1 MAIELELSF
10 KEITSKTGNSVLSVR
25 DMYIMIMGAPLKSQ
39 QTDVVPFDDDGSSVI
54 ESFNVQQY

>member
-1 MAIELELSF
+1 
-10 KEITSKTGNSVLSVR
+10 
-25 DMYIMIMGAPLKSQ
+25 MYIMIMGAPLKSQ